1 MTPRAVPS
9 SRHSRPSQSPQRN
22 GLAIRH
28 NYVTRLACLALA
40 ATCASAQVDLN
51 ATLKRVEA
59 RYNRSKTLKVTFQES
74 YTQAGRVR
82 KPESGELYLRKPGK
96 MRWDYADP
104 AGKLFISDGKYLYL
118 YTPSQ
123 NRAEKMK
130 MKETDDLRAP
140 LAFLLG
146 KLDFSRDFSQFPG
159 EAGWRRPAGDGAAQ
173 VGEASLPAGGF
184 RGRTGIADQ
193 TAERGGARQFDPG
206 LQFRER
212 GGEPGASTTR
222 CSSLCC
228 PRAPPSS
235 TPPNRRIRANSR
247 GGIPAQIRRPPGRDP
262 QPGGGSGVGIRGRAS
277 VSRSRASSS
286 TRSGRGPRLVP
297 PSPPGLPNGGG
308 ASSTSRSS

>member
-1 MTPRAVPS
+1 
-9 SRHSRPSQSPQRN
+9 
-22 GLAIRH
+22 
-28 NYVTRLACLALA
+28 VTRLACLALA

-123 NRAEKMK
+123 HRAEKMK

-146 KLDFSRDFSQFPG
+146 KLDFSRDFSNFQVK
-159 EAGWRRPAGDGAAQ
+159 PAGADLQVTAQ
-173 VGEASLPAGGF
+173 PKSEKLPYQQVDFVVGPESQIKRLNVVGHDNSILAFNFENEVVNPALDEKMFRFVLPEGTAF
-184 RGRTGIADQ
+184 VD
-193 TAERGGARQFDPG
+193 TAEPKDSAK
-206 LQFRER
+206 
-212 GGEPGASTTR
+212 
-222 CSSLCC
+222 
-228 PRAPPSS
+228 
-235 TPPNRRIRANSR
+235 
-247 GGIPAQIRRPPGRDP
+247 
-262 QPGGGSGVGIRGRAS
+262 
-277 VSRSRASSS
+277 
-286 TRSGRGPRLVP
+286 
-297 PSPPGLPNGGG
+297 
-308 ASSTSRSS
+308 